1 MLSRPFISAPAVSA
15 DSHRCAQLGQVQ
27 HRTETRGDC
36 HVESSALADVDL
48 FLLGA
53 GVGTT
58 ASADVITDWN
68 EKATALVTKH
78 RCLPPQAERII
89 ACMHV
94 AMFDAVNSVDRRY
107 QPYGSSIA
115 APKDAS
121 KEAAAAAAAGASC
134 CSCFRQ
140 TGTSCALRCRII
152 SRRSRT
158 GRRSLTA

>member
-1 MLSRPFISAPAVSA
+1 MSKAAHWVTSI
-15 DSHRCAQLGQVQ
+15 
-27 HRTETRGDC
+27 
-36 HVESSALADVDL
+36 L

-53 GVGTT
+53 CAT

-78 RCLPPQAERII
+78 RMLPPQAERVI

-107 QPYGSSIA
+107 QPYGAQIT

-121 KEAAAAAAAGASC
+121 KEAAAAAAATGVLLQLFPTDASDLQAALASYLKPIPDGAEKLA
-134 CSCFRQ
+134 
-140 TGTSCALRCRII
+140 GVRI
-152 SRRSRT
+152 
-158 GRRSLTA
+158 